1 MQPRYYQQDSHDAAW
16 RYLHDKE
23 GNPLIVLPTGA
34 GKSLVIA
41 MLVRQALKYGARVI
55 LLQHRKELIQQN
67 REKINVLLPET
78 EVGIYS
84 AGLNRREIENDVIAA
99 GIQSIYK
106 QAHVLGRREL
116 VIVDEAHLINPKN
129 DKTMYRRFLE
139 ELRAINPTCR
149 VIGLTATPFRLGSGS
164 IVGDDSIFQQIVY
177 NAKTGDLISQG
188 WLCEITNK
196 TAAASVDVSELKTK
210 RGEFTEASM
219 FDAFTNDGK
228 VDGAC
233 AEIVEATAGR
243 KSILLFT
250 INISHA
256 VMVQRKISD
265 LTRESVELVTGD
277 TLPLERAAIL
287 EKFRSGELR
296 WLVNCNV
303 LTTGFDAPR
312 IDAIG
317 ILRATK
323 SPALFAQIVG
333 RGLRQAEGKDNCL
346 ILDFGT
352 NIRRHGSLDD
362 DNFGNVDDGSD
373 TPKKEGEVE
382 TRPCPSCGIEMSV
395 LETICSECGFVQRA
409 MSWQANHG
417 TGADEDNQLT
427 GAVKPVRWYVERVT
441 HNLHRKRN
449 SPDSPPT
456 LRVTYHC
463 QPENPDHHSEIV
475 THSFSEWICFEHFGY
490 ARTKAEQW
498 WEARSYAEIPE
509 TVEEAIVAIQEHK
522 AVMSK
527 YIHVKRDGRYD
538 RITKHEVDDPI
549 PEEND
554 YVQRIAS
561 AWAEDV
567 PF

>member
-16 RYLHDKE
+16 RYLHYKE

-41 MLVRQALKYGARVI
+41 MLVRQALKYGARVM

-78 EVGIYS
+78 EVGIFS
-84 AGLNRREIENDVIAA
+84 AGLKRREIENDVIAA

-129 DKTMYRRFLE
+129 DKTMYRRFIEDLQ
-139 ELRAINPTCR
+139 AINPTCR

-196 TAAASVDVSELKTK
+196 TAAASVDVSQLKTK

-219 FDAFTNDGK
+219 FEAFTNAGK
-228 VDGAC
+228 VKLAC
-233 AEIVEATAGR
+233 AEVIEATAGR
-243 KSILLFT
+243 KSILLFS
-250 INISHA
+250 INVAHA
-256 VMVQRKISD
+256 NMLKDRIAD
-265 LTRESVELVTGD
+265 VTGERVEVVTGE

-287 EKFRSGELR
+287 EKFRNGELR

-303 LTTGFDAPR
+303 LTTGFDAPC

-317 ILRATK
+317 ILRATQ
-323 SPALFAQIVG
+323 SPALFAQMVG
-333 RGLRQAEGKDNCL
+333 RGLRKAEGKDNCL
-346 ILDFGT
+346 ILDFGS
-352 NIRRHGSLDD
+352 NIQRHGSLDD
-362 DNFGNVDDGSD
+362 DNYGKVNDGSD
-373 TPKKEGEVE
+373 TPREEEEPE
-382 TRPCPSCGIEMSV
+382 TRDCPNCGCEVSVRESICPECRAVLIEREFNV
-395 LETICSECGFVQRA
+395 
-409 MSWQANHG
+409 NHATDSDQNG
-417 TGADEDNQLT
+417 QLT
-427 GAVKPVRWYVERVT
+427 GSAPTVRWYVERVT
-441 HNLHRKRN
+441 YNLHRKRN

-456 LRVTYHC
+456 LRVTYYC

-509 TVEEAIVAIQEHK
+509 TVEDAIAAIQEHK

-538 RITKHEVDDPI
+538 RITKHEIDDPI

-554 YVQRIAS
+554 YVERIAN